1 MESEQQVFY
10 ITIASMGVALILGCL
25 KYGYKSKCS
34 EVSLGCLTIKRDVV
48 IENKYDITH
57 PIEEDD
63 EPESKENNK
72 V

>member
-1 MESEQQVFY
+1 M
-10 ITIASMGVALILGCL
+10 ILACM

-34 EVSLGCLTIKRDVV
+34 EVKLGCITIKRDVV

-57 PIEEDD
+57 PIEED
-63 EPESKENNK
+63 EGKENK

>member
-10 ITIASMGVALILGCL
+10 ISIVSIGVGMILACM

-34 EVSLGCLTIKRDVV
+34 EVKLGCITIKRDVV
-48 IENKYDITH
+48 IENKYDISH

-63 EPESKENNK
+63 EKENK

>member
-10 ITIASMGVALILGCL
+10 ITISSMGVAMILACL

-34 EVSLGCLTIKRDVV
+34 EVSLGCITIKRDVMV
-48 IENKYDITH
+48 ENKYDLEH
-57 PIEEDD
+57 PTEE
-63 EPESKENNK
+63 EEESKEPNK

>member
-10 ITIASMGVALILGCL
+10 ITVASMGVAMILACM

-34 EVSLGCLTIKRDVV
+34 EVSLGCITIKRDVM
-48 IENKYDITH
+48 IENKYYLEH
-57 PIEEDD
+57 PTEEE
-63 EPESKENNK
+63 EPKELNNN

>member
-34 EVSLGCLTIKRDVV
+34 EVSLGCIKIKRDVV
-48 IENKYDITH
+48 IENKYDVSH
-57 PIEEDD
+57 PIEEDE
-63 EPESKENNK
+63 EPEPEKNK

>member
-10 ITIASMGVALILGCL
+10 ITIASMGVAMIIACM

-34 EVSLGCLTIKRDVV
+34 EVSLGCISIKRDVMV
-48 IENKYDITH
+48 ETKYDLEH
-57 PIEEDD
+57 PIEEDE
-63 EPESKENNK
+63 EPKSGGNK

>member
-1 MESEQQVFY
+1 MKESEQVFF
-10 ITIASMGVALILGCL
+10 ISIASIGVGMILACM

-34 EVSLGCLTIKRDVV
+34 EVKLCCLTIKRDVV

-57 PIEEDD
+57 PIEE
-63 EPESKENNK
+63 EEGNENK